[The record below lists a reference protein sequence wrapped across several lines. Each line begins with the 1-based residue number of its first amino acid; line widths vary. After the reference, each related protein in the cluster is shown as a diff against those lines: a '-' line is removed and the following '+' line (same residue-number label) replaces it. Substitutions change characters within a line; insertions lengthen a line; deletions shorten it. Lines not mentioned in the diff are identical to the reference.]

1 VKLIF
6 GLGNPGP
13 EYEFSPHN
21 LGFGVVDRL
30 AERHA
35 VRVTRKQAQALC
47 GRFEFEFESKE
58 EEIWLI
64 KPMTFMN
71 QSGVAVRE
79 WVAKQGG
86 DAKDL
91 VVIADE
97 LDLPWGQLRI
107 RQQGGAAGHHGME
120 SVIESL
126 GTKQFTRLRIGVS
139 PGHAIADS
147 VRYLLTPVGRSRRR
161 ELDAIFDRAADAV
174 DAILRVGAARAMTTF
189 NRRDSSEPDSQRPS
203 SSATGAANA
212 KKAIH

>member
-1 VKLIF
+1 MKLIF

-47 GRFEFEFESKE
+47 GRFECKLESKE

-139 PGHAIADS
+139 PDHAIAAARFPPWRS
-147 VRYLLTPVGRSRRR
+147 VR
-161 ELDAIFDRAADAV
+161 
-174 DAILRVGAARAMTTF
+174 
-189 NRRDSSEPDSQRPS
+189 
-203 SSATGAANA
+203 
-212 KKAIH
+212 